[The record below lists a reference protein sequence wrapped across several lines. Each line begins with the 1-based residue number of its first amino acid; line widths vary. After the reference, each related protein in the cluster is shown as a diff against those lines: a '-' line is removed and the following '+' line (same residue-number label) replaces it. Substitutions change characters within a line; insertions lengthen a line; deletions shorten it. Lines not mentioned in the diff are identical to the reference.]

1 MWPVVVQ
8 DFNTGQVLM
17 LAYANQAALDASRA
31 TGRAH
36 FWSRSRRELWDKGST
51 SGQVLPLVDIS
62 FDCDEDAV
70 LYRVRAPKGACH
82 TGQMSCFGNKGVA
95 FGPLGKLWA
104 TQSDRLKSPSAVP
117 SYTRALFE
125 SGLDR
130 ILRKVGEESAEFM
143 VACKNQDPREIT
155 AEVSDLIYHV
165 WLALHASGVTLD
177 EVGKE
182 LERRSA
188 TR

>member
-1 MWPVVVQ
+1 
-8 DFNTGQVLM
+8 M
-17 LAYANQAALDASRA
+17 LAYANQEALEASRA

-36 FWSRSRRELWDKGST
+36 FWSRSRGELWDKGRT
-51 SGQVLPLVDIS
+51 SGQVLHMVDMS

-82 TGQMSCFGNKGVA
+82 TGQTSCFGDKGVP

-104 TQSDRLKSPSAVP
+104 TQAQRLEGGNDTP
-117 SYTRALFE
+117 SYTRSLFA
-125 SGLDR
+125 SGMDR
-130 ILRKVGEESAEFM
+130 ILRKVGEETAEFV
-143 VACKNQDPREIT
+143 VACKNQDPREVT

-165 WLALHASGVTLD
+165 WLALHASGVSLED
-177 EVGKE
+177 VGKE